1 LIPTI
6 LLLFCHFIF
15 EKWCH
20 CSFKK

>member
-6 LLLFCHFIF
+6 SLLFCHFIF